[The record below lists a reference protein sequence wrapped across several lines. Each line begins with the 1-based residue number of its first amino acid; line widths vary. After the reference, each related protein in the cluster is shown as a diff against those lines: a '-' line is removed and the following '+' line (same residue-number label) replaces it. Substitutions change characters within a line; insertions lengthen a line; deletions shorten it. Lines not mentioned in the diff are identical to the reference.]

1 MHQPLIHRSVFL
13 TFDNEEHFTHYLTF
27 AVGHPHLMSPLA
39 KSHRD
44 RPGYCE
50 RFEGF
55 LCQKEICN
63 AYTELN
69 DPFEQRARFE
79 EQMKQKD
86 AGDDEAQGI
95 DEVFVNA

>member
-1 MHQPLIHRSVFL
+1 
-13 TFDNEEHFTHYLTF
+13 
-27 AVGHPHLMSPLA
+27 MSPLA
-39 KSHRD
+39 KWHRS
-44 RPGYCE
+44 RPGLCE

-79 EQMKQKD
+79 EQMRQKD

-95 DEVFVNA
+95 DEVFVNSLVVLSWDDWCDLLMSPRPQPGTWSSSDCRV